1 MKRLVIILLILC
13 PVVIAGHLQ
22 AQVYCTSSV
31 EHHSYTNGGGLVA
44 PPSYEFNSTS
54 VYGRSIS
61 RKSCYSTAPMQ
72 VANGS
77 IKTIASSVTG
87 GVLLGEGTSSGGY
100 IPPTGQT
107 ITPVIP
113 GVPDTPLGEGWDVVG
128 LLALLC
134 AAYALYCYRREQ
146 SKNTMR
152 G

>member
-1 MKRLVIILLILC
+1 
-13 PVVIAGHLQ
+13 
-22 AQVYCTSSV
+22 
-31 EHHSYTNGGGLVA
+31 
-44 PPSYEFNSTS
+44 
-54 VYGRSIS
+54 
-61 RKSCYSTAPMQ
+61 MQ

>member
-54 VYGRSIS
+54 VYGKSIS

-77 IKTIASSVTG
+77 IRTIASTVKG
-87 GVLLGEGTSSGGY
+87 GVLSDSGTTSGGF
-100 IPPTGQT
+100 IPTGST
-107 ITPVIP
+107 VTPVIP